1 MNDQL
6 INELIW
12 VAELDDV
19 DHDICDAARQAL
31 DVIRQQEQLIEL
43 LAENERK
50 LREELDEIK
59 GIIR

>member
-6 INELIW
+6 INELNW

-59 GIIR
+59 GIVR